1 MNFTNRLPVFCAV
14 FIFALSAYAQK
25 IEVPIQWKT
34 GDTWVYDL
42 NQKNLST
49 ESGEKNVRLSFQLKI
64 SALKPGGKPG
74 YELEW
79 RYLSYHSFETD
90 TLEDECE
97 LIYKKFILQTP
108 LKLRVDENAK
118 YMGWSDMAIIE
129 KTFLDFYG
137 IETKKK
143 GNTACM
149 DNTKST
155 IALVGGFKEY
165 LDARAPEI
173 QHFFLGFAM
182 LPAEIN
188 VNKDTVE
195 VFKDFLADFNKT
207 IRLPKKITQT
217 ASITFANTVE
227 VNYHST
233 VSAPDYKKY
242 FTESSRIAWDKL
254 GVEKGGE
261 MRKGLEEQLAAFEPK
276 IGDTLLGVFDKRNGS
291 IIKFEYIK
299 DAQADLKG
307 GESSHYYYA
316 KR

>member
-49 ESGEKNVRLSFQLKI
+49 ESGEKNVRLSFQLKVL
-64 SALKPGGKPG
+64 ALKPGGKPG

-129 KTFLDFYG
+129 KKFLDFYG

-155 IALVGGFKEY
+155 IVLVGGFKEY

-182 LPAEIN
+182 LPAE
-188 VNKDTVE
+188 VNYKKDTVE
-195 VFKDFLADFNKT
+195 KFMDFLGDFNKT
-207 IRLPKKITQT
+207 ISMPKTVSQT
-217 ASITFANTVE
+217 AGYTFANNVE
-227 VNYHST
+227 VNYVSN
-233 VSAPDYKKY
+233 VSAAAYKKY
-242 FTESSRIAWDKL
+242 LTENSRIAWDKM
-254 GVEKGGE
+254 GIEKGSE
-261 MRKGLEEQLAAFEPK
+261 MRKGLEEQLEAFEPK
-276 IGDTLLGVFDKRNGS
+276 IGDTLRGVFDKRNGL
-291 IIKFEYIK
+291 IIKFDYINE
-299 DAQADLKG
+299 AQANLKG
-307 GESSHYYYA
+307 GETTHYYYA